1 MTVVSFDCVNNLEL
15 LQISVSASPIV
26 NSCQLYGLHVDHA
39 ISSAK
44 MAILAPNN
52 DPFSTVS
59 SSGPYQNILKLIDT
73 SWVFYMGEGSST
85 VDLGVSIRALGQA
98 LKLLSLS
105 IFSSAQDN
113 LSCGHVQTVAH

>member
-1 MTVVSFDCVNNLEL
+1 
-15 LQISVSASPIV
+15 
-26 NSCQLYGLHVDHA
+26 
-39 ISSAK
+39 

-59 SSGPYQNILKLIDT
+59 WSGPYQNILKLTDT

-85 VDLGVSIRALGQA
+85 VDLGVSIRALEQA

-105 IFSSAQDN
+105 ISSSARGN
-113 LSCGHVQTVAH
+113 LSYGHV